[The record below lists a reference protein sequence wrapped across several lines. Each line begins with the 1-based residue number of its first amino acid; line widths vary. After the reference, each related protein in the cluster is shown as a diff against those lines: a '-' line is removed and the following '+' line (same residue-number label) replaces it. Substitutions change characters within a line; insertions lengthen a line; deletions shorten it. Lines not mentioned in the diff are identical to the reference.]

1 MYNVY
6 SIYILGYKIFLL
18 YDFSVCIIYSIKTD
32 KGLLR
37 WANGDDLNVTNWQ
50 EGQPSTDYPSNVCT
64 LVVPG
69 KGWVDEEC
77 TTTEKGGTKL
87 LPLCEKG
94 VESGLY
100 FFCLQS

>member
-6 SIYILGYKIFLL
+6 SIYILGYITANKSFFL
-18 YDFSVCIIYSIKTD
+18 YDFSVCIICSIKTD

-50 EGQPSTDYPSNVCT
+50 EGQPSTDYPSKVCT
-64 LVVPG
+64 LVIPE
-69 KGWVDEEC
+69 KGWVDDEC
-77 TTTEKGGTKL
+77 TTTETRGTKL

-94 VESGLY
+94 VESG
-100 FFCLQS
+100 